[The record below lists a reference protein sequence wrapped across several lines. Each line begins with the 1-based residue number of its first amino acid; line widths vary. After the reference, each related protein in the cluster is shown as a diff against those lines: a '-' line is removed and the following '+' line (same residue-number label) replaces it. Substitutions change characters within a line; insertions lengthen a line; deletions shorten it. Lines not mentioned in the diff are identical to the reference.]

1 MDMDRGKNE
10 RMKSKGEG
18 GFTLIELMIVVAII
32 GVLAAIAIPAYKDYV
47 NRAKMSEVLSV
58 MDAISQGATEYHAAM
73 GYFPDQSYGSKNL
86 ADFSE
91 EYASVILNNIGDPNA
106 IIGIRAAFK
115 STLDLT
121 AITPDFGQLEMIV
134 TYDTTT
140 GYGKAWALS
149 PPATTI
155 DAVYM
160 PKGGH

>member
-1 MDMDRGKNE
+1 VDRGKNE

-47 NRAKMSEVLSV
+47 NRAKMSEVIAAI
-58 MDAISQGATEYHAAM
+58 DAIAQGASEYHAVM
-73 GYFPDQSYGSKNL
+73 GYFPDESYTSKNL

-91 EYASVILNNIGDPNA
+91 VYANITLTNLTPAENIG
-106 IIGIRAAFK
+106 IVAAFK

-121 AITPDFGQLEMIV
+121 VATSDFGQLEMIV
-134 TYDTTT
+134 TYGNTT

>member
-1 MDMDRGKNE
+1 VDRGKNE
-10 RMKSKGEG
+10 RMKSKGKG

-32 GVLAAIAIPAYKDYV
+32 GVLAAIAIPAYRDYV
-47 NRAKMSEVLSV
+47 NRAKMTEVVSAF
-58 MDAISQGATEYHAAM
+58 DAIAQGATEYHSAM
-73 GYFPDQSYGSKNL
+73 GFFPDETYGTRNL

-91 EYASVILNNIGDPNA
+91 EYANITLTNLTPAENIG
-106 IIGIRAAFK
+106 IVAAFK

-121 AITPDFGQLEMIV
+121 AVTPDFGQLEMIV

-140 GYGKAWALS
+140 GYGKTWALS

-155 DAVYM
+155 DALYM